1 MLQSMGLQR
10 VRHDLTTE
18 QQQGKVTHEAG
29 GCLSRVCAWS
39 LGVLFQLFQF
49 Q

>member
-1 MLQSMGLQR
+1 MMQTMGLQR
-10 VRHDLTTE
+10 VRHDLMTE

-29 GCLSRVCAWS
+29 GCLPPVCAWS
-39 LGVLFQLFQF
+39 LGVLFQLFKF